1 MLLDEVNPEVRE
13 EEAAKRSLERLRVS
27 PPVQRGKYGTVTKRE
42 QLTPLRESFSSF
54 I

>member
-13 EEAAKRSLERLRVS
+13 EEAAKRSQERLRLASSAKGEVW
-27 PPVQRGKYGTVTKRE
+27 TVTRRE
-42 QLTPLRESFSSF
+42 QLAPLRESCSSL